1 MVTVALA
8 VRSIEMIQNRV
19 DLPKSP
25 MVATLSFDDGA
36 KDLWSLYEKEAKKDD
51 EALIKPLK
59 DDMDG
64 VLIFVC
70 GCLFWS
76 TRADVTF
83 PSRLAYFLVFSPH
96 SLSHRFR
103 ICE

>member
-1 MVTVALA
+1 MINRNEPEPN
-8 VRSIEMIQNRV
+8 RSSEESYGR
-19 DLPKSP
+19 D
-25 MVATLSFDDGA
+25 FDDGA
-36 KDLWSLYEKEAKKDD
+36 NDLWSLYEKEAKKDD
-51 EALIKPLK
+51 EALLKPSK

-70 GCLFWS
+70 KCLFWS

-96 SLSHRFR
+96 SSSHRFR